1 MLTHLKATTKELFS
15 QPSLKGTRAECVT
28 QKEICG
34 SCSSRRRPRVR
45 DCGFLV
51 ETAAIAN
58 RSPGRARMGG
68 KNAPRPPST
77 HFLTSHSYFP
87 LAQPKSKKGREQT
100 RRAPLPGGQRGQE
113 GWKVSLEEQT
123 DDSYQREAALLG
135 SAGEPPGIWRLQ
147 GLDLRQELD
156 AKHGQSCCQFR
167 CHHIL
172 SLCTESPGRSPPGN
186 DPEAG

>member
-77 HFLTSHSYFP
+77 RFLTSHSYFP
-87 LAQPKSKKGREQT
+87 LAQPKSKKADSKPAELRFLEGKEVRRDERWVWKSKQMIPTRERQHSWDLLES
-100 RRAPLPGGQRGQE
+100 LPGSDGCKA
-113 GWKVSLEEQT
+113 W
-123 DDSYQREAALLG
+123 
-135 SAGEPPGIWRLQ
+135 IW
-147 GLDLRQELD
+147 
-156 AKHGQSCCQFR
+156 
-167 CHHIL
+167 
-172 SLCTESPGRSPPGN
+172 GRS
-186 DPEAG
+186 